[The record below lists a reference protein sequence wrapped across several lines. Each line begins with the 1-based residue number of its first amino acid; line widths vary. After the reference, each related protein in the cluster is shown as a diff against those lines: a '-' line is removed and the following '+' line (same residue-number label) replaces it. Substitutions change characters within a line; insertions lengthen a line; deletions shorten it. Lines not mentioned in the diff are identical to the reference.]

1 MSEDGRLSADA
12 LAGDVQG
19 AVRSWRQLVFPGVF
33 LVYLAQTASGVV
45 DHSNGLG
52 TVLGL
57 LLLGA
62 FCACYLLAMVAG
74 RNRVNPRRF
83 WAYYAAMLACT
94 AAEVPLAHEDA
105 FVMLIYVSVLTV
117 AARWFKAIP
126 IVLGY
131 MLIAAFLPDRV
142 PSWHA
147 PDDWNT
153 ALAIGI
159 VSLAMFGFFAVLRS
173 NAALAEARS
182 EVARLATEN
191 ERARIARDL
200 HDLLGHSLTTITV
213 KAALANRLAR
223 SDPDR
228 AATEIAEVERL
239 TRRTL
244 ADVRAAV
251 SGYREVTLANELAAA
266 REVLRAAG
274 ISAQLPGAIDAIEQQ
289 DAELFAWVVREGVTN
304 VVRHSRARSCE
315 VRLGPRSIEILD
327 DGRSTGVAGQ
337 GNGLSGLRER
347 VAAHGG
353 RLSFGAGEPGW
364 RLRVELP
371 SAGQLASQDEPGGD
385 EPAAGD
391 EPGRDEPAAGLS
403 TLTGRRKLP
412 DAGR

>member
-1 MSEDGRLSADA
+1 MSTSEDVRRGGLGANG
-12 LAGDVQG
+12 LVGDVQG
-19 AVRSWRQLVFPGVF
+19 AVRSWRQLVFPAVF
-33 LVYLAQTASGVV
+33 LVYLAQTAAGVI

-52 TVLGL
+52 IVVGL
-57 LLLGA
+57 LLVVA

-74 RNRVNPRRF
+74 RNGANPRQF

-94 AAEVPLAHEDA
+94 AAEIPFAHEDA
-105 FVMLIYVSVLTV
+105 LVMLVYVSVLTV

-126 IVLGY
+126 IVLAY
-131 MLIAAFLPDRV
+131 MLIAALLPDRIR
-142 PSWHA
+142 SWHA
-147 PDDWNT
+147 PDNWNT
-153 ALAIGI
+153 AAAIGI

-213 KAALANRLAR
+213 KAALANRLAG
-223 SDPDR
+223 SDPAR
-228 AATEIAEVERL
+228 AAAEIAEVEGL

-266 REVLRAAG
+266 REVLRSAG
-274 ISAQLPGAIDAIEQQ
+274 ISAQLPGAVDAVDPA
-289 DAELFAWVVREGVTN
+289 DAELFGWVVREGVTN

-315 VRLGPRSIEILD
+315 VRLGARSIEITD
-327 DGRSTGVAGQ
+327 DGRGAGQ
-337 GNGLSGLRER
+337 AGPGNGLAGLRER
-347 VAAHGG
+347 TTAAGG
-353 RLSFGAGEPGW
+353 RLSAGPGSGGRGW

-371 SAGQLASQDEPGGD
+371 G
-385 EPAAGD
+385 
-391 EPGRDEPAAGLS
+391 
-403 TLTGRRKLP
+403 TG
-412 DAGR
+412 A

>member
-1 MSEDGRLSADA
+1 MGMSQSEGGRLSTNE
-12 LAGDVQG
+12 LVGDVQG
-19 AVRSWRQLVFPGVF
+19 AVRSWRQLVFPAVF
-33 LVYLAQTASGVV
+33 LVYLLQTVAGVF
-45 DHSNGLG
+45 DHSRGLG
-52 TVLGL
+52 IVAGL
-57 LLLGA
+57 LLLVA

-74 RNRVNPRRF
+74 RNRANPRRF
-83 WAYYAAMLACT
+83 WIYYAAMLACT

-105 FVMLIYVSVLTV
+105 FVMLVYVSVLTV

-131 MLIAAFLPDRV
+131 MLIAALLPDRV

-153 ALAIGI
+153 AAAIGI

-173 NAALAEARS
+173 NTALAEARS

-223 SDPDR
+223 TDPDR
-228 AATEIAEVERL
+228 AAVEIAEVESL

-251 SGYREVTLANELAAA
+251 SGYREVTLGNELAAA
-266 REVLRAAG
+266 RELLRAAG
-274 ISAQLPGAIDAIEQQ
+274 ISAQLPGAIDSIEQA

-315 VRLGPRSIEILD
+315 VRLGPRSIEIVD
-327 DGRSTGVAGQ
+327 DGRGAGAADE
-337 GNGLSGLRER
+337 GNGLAGLRER

-353 RLSFGAGEPGW
+353 RLSAGAGERGW

-371 SAGQLASQDEPGGD
+371 GAGGLAGPDEMPVSR
-385 EPAAGD
+385 E
-391 EPGRDEPAAGLS
+391 
-403 TLTGRRKLP
+403 LP
-412 DAGR
+412 RAGR